1 MAWFPSL
8 LLFGIKLTIF
18 KHVAVLSGTGGSKL
32 HDWERTS
39 PYYEE
44 ANRALVAAKNPKLFD
59 GDISFK
65 KVALIGNEDKFDDT
79 TVAIYFGEENV
90 T

>member
-1 MAWFPSL
+1 M
-8 LLFGIKLTIF
+8 KLTIF
-18 KHVAVLSGTGGSKL
+18 KHVAVLSGTGSWSKL
-32 HDWERTS
+32 HDWENELA

-44 ANRALVAAKNPKLFD
+44 ANRALGTAKNPRLFD
-59 GDISFK
+59 GDIGLK
-65 KVALIGNEDKFDDT
+65 KVAQKLGMEDKFDDT